1 VTFGD
6 LPVQFRGSCE
16 YNFADD
22 DAAPE
27 WTVNFTVQF
36 LFPL

>member
-6 LPVQFRGSCE
+6 LPVQFRGSRE

-27 WTVNFTVQF
+27 RAVNFTVQF
-36 LFPL
+36 RFPP